1 MPRGRFGVLPGVN
14 GNLEGITLYGNS
26 VPRGEAGKVRGIAFF
41 QDIWG
46 CPLTISNR
54 ERIVPKARHST
65 EFSGSA
71 PGLFFQNA
79 EIGCWF
85 VLGREQA
92 ERGFQHRLQSGA

>member
-46 CPLTISNR
+46 CPLTISDR
-54 ERIVPKARHST
+54 EKIVPKARHST

-71 PGLFFQNA
+71 PGLFF
-79 EIGCWF
+79 F
-85 VLGREQA
+85 KMRK
-92 ERGFQHRLQSGA
+92 SGVGLF